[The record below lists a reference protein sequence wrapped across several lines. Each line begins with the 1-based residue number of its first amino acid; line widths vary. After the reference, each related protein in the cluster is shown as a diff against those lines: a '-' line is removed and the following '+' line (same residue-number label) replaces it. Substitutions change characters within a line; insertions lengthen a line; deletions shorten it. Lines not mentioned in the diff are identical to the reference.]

1 MYYLDSCICI
11 NLMRGRLPVTYKMM
25 RASDPRLF
33 GIPAV
38 VEAELRTGA
47 EKSARP
53 EESRLLLE
61 RFLVPFA
68 RIPFDA
74 RCAMEYARVRASL
87 EASGERIGSNDVLV
101 AATAMANGA
110 VLVSANIREFK
121 RVKGLSLECW
131 DEIDLSELPS
141 QTSSEPEDDPYERR
155 REAALS
161 LADTVSLPDD
171 FDLDELKAERL
182 SRHKF

>member
-1 MYYLDSCICI
+1 MYYLDSCVCI
-11 NLMRGRLPVTYKMM
+11 NLMRGELPITYQMM

-33 GIPAV
+33 GVPAV

-53 EESRLLLE
+53 EENRLLLE

-74 RCAMEYARVRASL
+74 RCAVEYARIRAAL
-87 EASGERIGSNDVLV
+87 EADGECIGPNDMLI
-101 AATAMANGA
+101 AATAMVNGA

-121 RVKGLSLECW
+121 RVKGLALECW
-131 DEIDLSELPS
+131 DDVDL
-141 QTSSEPEDDPYERR
+141 
-155 REAALS
+155 
-161 LADTVSLPDD
+161 
-171 FDLDELKAERL
+171 
-182 SRHKF
+182 

>member
-11 NLMRGRLPVTYKMM
+11 DLLRGKLPATLAVM

-33 GIPAV
+33 GIPAI

-53 EESRLLLE
+53 EENRLLLE

-68 RIPFDA
+68 RIPFDE
-74 RCAMEYARVRASL
+74 RCSVEYARLRASL
-87 EASGERIGSNDVLV
+87 EREGEAIGPNDMLI
-101 AATAMANGA
+101 AATALANGA
-110 VLVSANIREFK
+110 VLVSKNIREFR

-131 DEIDLSELPS
+131 DDIE
-141 QTSSEPEDDPYERR
+141 
-155 REAALS
+155 
-161 LADTVSLPDD
+161 
-171 FDLDELKAERL
+171 F
-182 SRHKF
+182 